1 MSTST
6 LASSTPPRRALPR
19 PSTSYYAPRTTHRA
33 PRNAHHAPRTA
44 HCAPPHHAPPHH
56 LTTSPPH
63 HAPPHHLTTSPR
75 TTSPRTTSP
84 RTAHRSPRTAQRAP
98 RTAHRAP
105 RTTHQESLVSPLYL
119 WEDQPPPTTAEERL
133 SYLNNSLCGP
143 ATQLS
148 QLEAEES
155 SAWAREEAGIPV
167 WVRPP
172 APATSQI
179 AQIAAHSGTQ
189 RAVSSNARVR
199 HAPGAAPDGPE
210 HQPAHEAAVPRLDV
224 LRLDV
229 LRLDERHV
237 ASQQQRLLAFVSA
250 ALADE
255 DMLAFRSLLTFGSG
269 VAPAEPEEVARTA
282 ADKERLLFH
291 LSVLRMLRL
300 MAADG
305 MYLPDY
311 ILAPLEWPNQGEQ
324 RGRGRVSGGGAGTGH
339 GADTVEAIEAI
350 LEGLAPIRALEA
362 KLSSVLQ
369 VQWWS

>member
-1 MSTST
+1 
-6 LASSTPPRRALPR
+6 
-19 PSTSYYAPRTTHRA
+19 
-33 PRNAHHAPRTA
+33 
-44 HCAPPHHAPPHH
+44 
-56 LTTSPPH
+56 
-63 HAPPHHLTTSPR
+63 
-75 TTSPRTTSP
+75 
-84 RTAHRSPRTAQRAP
+84 
-98 RTAHRAP
+98 
-105 RTTHQESLVSPLYL
+105 
-119 WEDQPPPTTAEERL
+119 
-133 SYLNNSLCGP
+133 
-143 ATQLS
+143 
-148 QLEAEES
+148 
-155 SAWAREEAGIPV
+155 
-167 WVRPP
+167 VRPP